1 MKVSTPRG
9 IACADSANDTKKSEG
24 FGVAEAGQKESQHG
38 IRAVVLDFGMVICN
52 LPTNEHIARIATL
65 FSVDTAGFWKI
76 YDTNRLALDR
86 GDISPDD
93 YWRTFARNAGHSL
106 DESTLKNLKWW
117 DIEMW
122 LGLNDAML
130 AWVERLHGAG
140 YKLGLL
146 SNLHQSF
153 ANHLREHAA
162 WLRHF
167 HVPVFSA
174 EVGRVKPEPE
184 IYRHL
189 LEKLDTPAHATLF
202 IDDRRTNIDAA
213 RHEGMQGLVFTS
225 VEQLRSDLSAIHFQ
239 PLP

>member
-1 MKVSTPRG
+1 MAELGEKDFRKG
-9 IACADSANDTKKSEG
+9 I
-24 FGVAEAGQKESQHG
+24 Q
-38 IRAVVLDFGMVICN
+38 AVVLDFGMVLCN
-52 LPTNEHIARIATL
+52 VPTNEHIARIATL
-65 FSVDTAGFWKI
+65 FGVDTAGFWKL

-86 GDISPDD
+86 GDMSPDD
-93 YWRTFARNAGHSL
+93 YWRAFARNAGHSL
-106 DESTLKNLKWW
+106 DEPTLKNLKWW

-122 LGLNDAML
+122 LGLNDPML
-130 AWVERLHGAG
+130 AWVEQLHVAG

-146 SNLHQSF
+146 SNLHQTF
-153 ANHLREHAA
+153 ANHLREHAG

-189 LEKLDTPAHATLF
+189 LEKLDTPARDTLF
-202 IDDRRTNIDAA
+202 IDDRQTNIDAA
-213 RHEGMQGLVFTS
+213 RRAGMQGLVFTS
-225 VEQLRSDLSAIHFQ
+225 TEQLRSDLSAIHFQ

>member
-1 MKVSTPRG
+1 VV
-9 IACADSANDTKKSEG
+9 EL
-24 FGVAEAGQKESQHG
+24 GQKESQNS
-38 IRAVVLDFGMVICN
+38 IRAVVLDFGMVLCN
-52 LPTNEHIARIATL
+52 VPTNEHIARIATL
-65 FSVDTAGFWKI
+65 FGVDAAGFWKL

-86 GDISPDD
+86 GDISPDE
-93 YWRTFARNAGHSL
+93 YWKMFANNAGRSV
-106 DESTLKNLKWW
+106 DEPTLKNLKWW

-122 LGLNDAML
+122 LGLNDPML
-130 AWVERLHGAG
+130 AWVERLRATG
-140 YKLGLL
+140 YTLGLL
-146 SNLHQSF
+146 SNLHQTF

-189 LEKLDTPAHATLF
+189 LEKLGTPAKQTLF
-202 IDDRRTNIDAA
+202 IDDRQPNIDAA
-213 RHEGMQGLVFTS
+213 QREGMQALVFTS
-225 VEQLRSDLSAIHFQ
+225 VEQLRSDLSAMHFQ

>member
-1 MKVSTPRG
+1 MKVLAPRG
-9 IACADSANDTKKSEG
+9 IACAECANDTKKSEG
-24 FGVAEAGQKESQHG
+24 SGVAEAGQKESQHG